1 MTRPLRVNVADGW
14 YHCMHRGIER
24 RTIFEDERDHR
35 RFLELLGEVCERF
48 RVRVH
53 AYCLLGNHYHL
64 IVQTPDANLSRA
76 MQWLGISYSSWF
88 NARHDRSGPLFQGRF
103 KSIPVEDGAWVY
115 ELSLYVHLNPVRT
128 MGYGLDKHARNA
140 AAMGMTKPPTQEQ
153 VSARLKKLR
162 SFPWSSYR
170 AYAGFERGPKWLTTS
185 AILRRAS
192 RRTSDR
198 HSRYREQV
206 SALVSSGV
214 DASRL
219 ELFRE
224 VVGIGSV
231 EFVELLRRG
240 TGLGNRETE
249 RRGRLRQQ
257 VSFADVV
264 TAVEEWRG
272 EDADVW
278 LHKHGDWGKW
288 LVLNLARRY
297 SGMTLQ
303 ELGNQMGGMDYAAVS
318 VGLRRFDSR
327 LKQDRKMRGAFK
339 NIVEMLNV

>member
-1 MTRPLRVNVADGW
+1 
-14 YHCMHRGIER
+14 
-24 RTIFEDERDHR
+24 
-35 RFLELLGEVCERF
+35 
-48 RVRVH
+48 
-53 AYCLLGNHYHL
+53 
-64 IVQTPDANLSRA
+64 

-128 MGYGLDKHARNA
+128 MGYGLDKRARKA

-153 VSARLKKLR
+153 A
-162 SFPWSSYR
+162 
-170 AYAGFERGPKWLTTS
+170 
-185 AILRRAS
+185 
-192 RRTSDR
+192 
-198 HSRYREQV
+198 
-206 SALVSSGV
+206 SALVST
-214 DASRL
+214 
-219 ELFRE
+219 
-224 VVGIGSV
+224 V
-231 EFVELLRRG
+231 E
-240 TGLGNRETE
+240 
-249 RRGRLRQQ
+249 
-257 VSFADVV
+257 A
-264 TAVEEWRG
+264 WRG